1 MEKRT
6 LLAIVLSIGILLAW
20 QYFFITPQKAAR
32 EKQKAVATKPQ
43 PKAMTPTPVEETIP
57 APAAG
62 LTSAPGKETIIVT
75 ETPYYRAAWS
85 TKGARLVSFKLKN
98 YKENISSKA
107 GLVEMIKTPMPGL
120 SVTGGLSD
128 EGLLYTPSATG
139 TIAVDKGPYAL
150 SFTTQ
155 LAQGIVVKKEFT
167 LDPKGYLIGYR
178 NSLQNHTTSPLAL
191 GINLALSDIFPTDG
205 DTSKYTFEG
214 PVLLNGKHIEEFK
227 LSKVKK
233 AGAYREFPG
242 ENKWFGFEDKYFLK
256 AVILKHN
263 PETTLTVRRMDDK
276 TVGIL
281 CTLPTASINPGFSLT
296 QDLALFVG
304 PKEIGTLKASG
315 YELNKALDFGFFDII
330 AKPLLVSLNW
340 IEKYTGSYGWSIIIL
355 TFIIKFILYPLS
367 LKSFKSMK
375 ELQKVQP
382 LMKEIQAQY
391 KDDKQKMN
399 QALMKLYQEHK
410 INPMGGCLPLLLQ
423 IPILFALYKVFL
435 ASIELR
441 HTPFHIWGTWL
452 PDLSAK
458 DPYYITPI
466 LMGLSWF
473 VQQKMTPT
481 PGDPMQQKMMMI
493 MPLIFTV
500 MFLNFPSGLVIYWLV
515 SNILSIA
522 QQAYINR
529 VHA

>member
-6 LLAIVLSIGILLAW
+6 LLAVVLSVGILLAW
-20 QYFFITPQKAAR
+20 QYLFINPQKEAR
-32 EKQKAVATKPQ
+32 EKEKQQTAAVKPQAKAVA
-43 PKAMTPTPVEETIP
+43 P
-57 APAAG
+57 APAQVAVAPTLPSAG
-62 LTSAPGKETIIVT
+62 REEIIVT
-75 ETPYYRAAWS
+75 ETPLYRAAWS
-85 TKGARLVSFKLKN
+85 TKGGRLVSLRLKR
-98 YKENISSKA
+98 YKQSLEAKA
-107 GLVEMIKTPMPGL
+107 GQVEMIKTPLPGITI
-120 SVTGGLSD
+120 TGGVSD
-128 EGLLYTPSATG
+128 EALIYAPSAHG
-139 TIAVDKGPYAL
+139 TVTVANGPYTL
-150 SFTTQ
+150 SFTAP
-155 LAQGIVVKKEFT
+155 LAQGIVVRKDFT
-167 LDPKGYLIGYR
+167 LSPQGYIIGYR
-178 NSLQNHTTSPLAL
+178 QTLQNVAATPLAVGATVGL
-191 GINLALSDIFPTDG
+191 PEVYPVEDKG
-205 DTSKYTFEG
+205 SKYTFAG
-214 PVLLNGKHIEEFK
+214 PVVLNGKHLEEFK

-233 AGAYREFPG
+233 AGAYREFSG
-242 ENKWFGFEDKYFLK
+242 ANKWFGFEDQYFLK
-256 AVILKHN
+256 ALVLKDA
-263 PETTLTVRRMDDK
+263 PETTLTIRRLDEK
-276 TVGIL
+276 TVAMV
-281 CTLPTASINPGFSLT
+281 CALPTATINPGFSLAR
-296 QDLALFVG
+296 DLALFVG

-340 IEKYTGSYGWSIIIL
+340 IEKYTHSYGWSIIIL
-355 TFIIKFILYPLS
+355 TFIIKLVLYPLS

-382 LMKEIQAQY
+382 LMKELQEQY

-473 VQQKMTPT
+473 LQQKMTPT

-515 SNILSIA
+515 SNILSIL

-529 VHA
+529 VHV